1 VENTVGNSWTCPFCS
16 KPTTINQQ
24 DISEGHLP
32 LHYETKHGDVGF
44 GFYSIRCPNDEC
56 QEVYLAVEFEN
67 RKPDLYNGGYAFES
81 LETWVLRPE
90 ALTKPQPD
98 YIPKPIR
105 NDYLEA
111 CLIQERSPK
120 ASATLSRRCLQ
131 GMIRDFWNIK
141 KSRLIDEINALQ
153 EHVEPEV
160 WEAINAVR
168 KVGNVGAHME
178 KDINL
183 IIDVDPRE
191 ARLLIELIEQ
201 LFEEWYV
208 RREQR
213 KDRIAKVTAL
223 ANVKAMQKESG
234 KTE

>member
-1 VENTVGNSWTCPFCS
+1 
-16 KPTTINQQ
+16 
-24 DISEGHLP
+24 
-32 LHYETKHGDVGF
+32 
-44 GFYSIRCPNDEC
+44 
-56 QEVYLAVEFEN
+56 
-67 RKPDLYNGGYAFES
+67 
-81 LETWVLRPE
+81 
-90 ALTKPQPD
+90 
-98 YIPKPIR
+98 
-105 NDYLEA
+105 
-111 CLIQERSPK
+111 
-120 ASATLSRRCLQ
+120 
-131 GMIRDFWNIK
+131 
-141 KSRLIDEINALQ
+141 
-153 EHVEPEV
+153 
-160 WEAINAVR
+160 
-168 KVGNVGAHME
+168 ME